1 MRKFRLTKEYPGSPN
16 LGTIVQKE
24 FDISFLYVIQES
36 EDVLKYGIMKE
47 HVEDNPEYWEEIIE
61 NKFMVST
68 RNSAFLN
75 AYNVAKVNPNY
86 KCNEYEYLF
95 DTNEAA
101 EEFIIREKPC
111 LSYSDL
117 IWNFSENTKKNR
129 LEIDIDNLLKLIKQK
144 QNGK

>member
-47 HVEDNPEYWEEIIE
+47 HVEDNPEYWEEVIE
-61 NKFMVST
+61 KRFMVSSK
-68 RNSAFLN
+68 NGAFYN
-75 AYNVAKVNPNY
+75 AYNVIAVSYDFKP
-86 KCNEYEYLF
+86 KEYHYLF
-95 DTNEAA
+95 NTKEEA
-101 EEFIIREKPC
+101 EEFILFNKPC

-129 LEIDIDNLLKLIKQK
+129 LEVDIDDLRKLAKLK

>member
-47 HVEDNPEYWEEIIE
+47 HVEDNPEYWEEVVE
-61 NKFMVST
+61 KRFMVST

-86 KCNEYEYLF
+86 KCNEYEKLF
-95 DTNEAA
+95 DSNEAA
-101 EEFIIREKPC
+101 EEFIIYNKPC
-111 LSYSDL
+111 LSFSDL
-117 IWNFSENTKKNR
+117 IWNFKENTRKNR
-129 LEIDIDNLLKLIKQK
+129 LEVDINDLYKLIEEKTR
-144 QNGK
+144 

>member
-1 MRKFRLTKEYPGSPN
+1 MRKFRLIKEYPGSPK

-36 EDVLKYGIMKE
+36 ESEFRPCVIKE
-47 HVEDNPEYWEEIIE
+47 HVEDNPEYWEEVIE
-61 NKFMVST
+61 NRFMVST
-68 RNSAFLN
+68 RNAAFYN
-75 AYNVAKVNPNY
+75 AYKILTVSSDFKP
-86 KCNEYEYLF
+86 KEYHYLF
-95 DTNEAA
+95 NTKEDA
-101 EEFIIREKPC
+101 EEFILNHKPC

-129 LEIDIDNLLKLIKQK
+129 LEVDIDDLLKLIKEK